1 MSSDLAMPQV
11 VVEERHFMSAVFG
24 WMALGLAITGGVA
37 AFVASVPGLAQAI
50 VFNRLVFFSI
60 IILQLVLVFR
70 LAGTVASTIS
80 ASMATIMFL
89 FYAALNGLTLSVI
102 FLVYSRSS
110 IATSF
115 FVTAGSFGIMSAYGY
130 FTKTDLTAIGN
141 LCFMALIG
149 LILASFVNLWF
160 HNPTVMWITTYAGIL
175 IFVGLTAYDTQ
186 KIKQLYRGDEN
197 SEEEEK
203 EAISGA
209 LALYLDFINLFLD
222 ILRLMGQQKE

>member
-1 MSSDLAMPQV
+1 MNSELSLPQV

-50 VFNRLVFFSI
+50 VLNRLVFFSLM
-60 IILQLVLVFR
+60 ILQLVLVFR
-70 LAGTVASTIS
+70 LAGTVASS
-80 ASMATIMFL
+80 ASASVATMMFL
-89 FYAALNGLTLSVI
+89 LYAALNGLTLSVI

-115 FVTAGSFGIMSAYGY
+115 FVTAGTFGVMSVYGY

-141 LCFMALIG
+141 LLFMALIG
-149 LILASFVNLWF
+149 LIVASFVNIWF

-186 KIKQLYRGDEN
+186 KIKQLYRGDED

-203 EAISGA
+203 KAISGA

-222 ILRLMGQQKE
+222 ILRLMGRQKE

>member
-1 MSSDLAMPQV
+1 MSSDLSLPQV

-37 AFVASVPGLAQAI
+37 AVVASVPGLAQAI
-50 VFNRLVFFSI
+50 VLNRLVFFSLM
-60 IILQLVLVFR
+60 ILELVLVFR
-70 LAGTVASTIS
+70 LAGTVASSTS
-80 ASMATIMFL
+80 ASVATIMFL
-89 FYAALNGLTLSVI
+89 LYAALNGLTLSVI

-115 FVTAGSFGIMSAYGY
+115 FVTAGTFGVMSAYGY
-130 FTKTDLTAIGN
+130 FTKTDLTGIGN

-149 LILASFVNLWF
+149 LVVASFVNIWF
-160 HNPTVMWITTYAGIL
+160 HNPTMMWITTYAGIL

-186 KIKQLYRGDEN
+186 KIKQLYRGDEDR
-197 SEEEEK
+197 EQEEK

-222 ILRLMGQQKE
+222 ILRIMGRQKE